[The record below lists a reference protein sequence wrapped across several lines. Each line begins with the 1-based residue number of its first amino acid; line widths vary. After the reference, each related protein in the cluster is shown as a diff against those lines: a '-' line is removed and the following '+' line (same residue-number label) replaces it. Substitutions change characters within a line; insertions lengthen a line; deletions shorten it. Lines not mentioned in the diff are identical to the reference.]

1 MATVVMSEMERG
13 PGDTLTRTSCL
24 ALPRGEI
31 QTTKGHFLWLDRL
44 IDKCIAIESIA
55 ARIRT
60 CVGFVA
66 ARDQPSKGR
75 FDEQMRR

>member
-31 QTTKGHFLWLDRL
+31 QTTKGHFLWLDT
-44 IDKCIAIESIA
+44 AH
-55 ARIRT
+55 
-60 CVGFVA
+60 
-66 ARDQPSKGR
+66 
-75 FDEQMRR
+75 